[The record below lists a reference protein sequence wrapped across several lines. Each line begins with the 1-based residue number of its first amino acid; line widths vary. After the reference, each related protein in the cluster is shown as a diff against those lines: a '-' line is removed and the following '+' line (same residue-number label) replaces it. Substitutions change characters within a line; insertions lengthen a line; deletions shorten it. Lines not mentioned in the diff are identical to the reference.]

1 MSEGS
6 ETVAKVLARLQRA
19 WHKEVGRCVVL
30 FTLLDTGLHGAPL
43 GSVLFLIPIPQ
54 GGKQ

>member
-30 FTLLDTGLHGAPL
+30 FTLLDT
-43 GSVLFLIPIPQ
+43 
-54 GGKQ
+54 